1 MTSKKSPTLT
11 DPGKRL
17 DFLDHVIR
25 QVKLVWMLLRD
36 KHVSM
41 WTKAILP
48 LALIYLVSPIDLIP
62 DVFLGLGQLDDLGV
76 ILLGMSL
83 FVRLCPPDVVA
94 YYTNQLERGDDSSE
108 DKAVDATYRVIDEK

>member
-17 DFLDHVIR
+17 DFLDHVIK
-25 QVKLVWMLLRD
+25 QAKLVWMLFRD

-48 LALIYLVSPIDLIP
+48 LSVIYLVSPIDLIP

-76 ILLGMSL
+76 ILLGMSM

-94 YYTNQLERGDDSSE
+94 YYMRQLEHGDDVAE